1 MKRTI
6 KSIIAAASAAFMCAA
21 PVLTSVSS
29 TPIVNSISA
38 SAAVYSNAYESFDNN
53 WVPSISGVSNGVTKV
68 NLGHVDYEFD
78 RNTKTA
84 KIVGMD
90 KQDSCIK
97 FPKGINVNGDFYA
110 TTAIGDNAFQNKD
123 GKKLANGKA
132 APKGAA
138 LKKVDLSAAVNLKVI
153 GNGAFDGCTQLTGS
167 MKLSKTLKTIGNYAF
182 RNTAITEISYT
193 VEDRKPVSVLEK
205 IGNEAFMN
213 CKSLP
218 KIYLPATVDTVGT
231 KAFYN
236 SGITL
241 ANFAGPNGKAIT
253 INNLA
258 FANCSKLNS
267 IGTDRI
273 ATGSCNNAFDNCASN
288 ANVHAYT
295 SSLGTKGVE
304 SFTSTFTALKKK

>member
-29 TPIVNSISA
+29 TPIVNTISA
-38 SAAVYSNAYESFDNN
+38 SAAVYVNAYESFDNS
-53 WVPSISGVSNGVTKV
+53 WIPSITGVDIHSTI
-68 NLGHVDYEFD
+68 NLGHVNYTI
-78 RNTKTA
+78 NNGQAT
-84 KIVGMD
+84 IVGMD
-90 KQDSCIK
+90 KQDSKIK
-97 FPKGINVNGDFYA
+97 FPAGIKVNGNYYP

-132 APKGAA
+132 APQGAA
-138 LKKVDLSAAVNLKVI
+138 LTMVDLSAAVNLKVI

-167 MKLSKTLKTIGNYAF
+167 MKLSKTLKTIGNFAF

-193 VEDRKPVSVLEK
+193 VENRKPFSVLET
-205 IGNEAFMN
+205 IGNEAFYN

-218 KIYLPATVDTVGT
+218 KIYLPSTIKSIGSM
-231 KAFYN
+231 AFYN

-241 ANFAGPNGKAIT
+241 ANFAGPNDNAVT

-267 IGTDRI
+267 IGTDRV
-273 ATGSCNNAFDNCASN
+273 ATGSCSNAFDNCASN
-288 ANVHAYT
+288 VNVHAYT
-295 SSLGTKGVE
+295 PSLGTKGVD
-304 SFTSTFTALKKK
+304 SFKNTFNALKKK